1 MKLQS
6 SSIAFVSIF
15 SLFNNSKISLEFMF
29 PLLFSSPYNFIEYFS
44 LFLNVAIA
52 CASISLS
59 MFVACVFSLKSFIV
73 ILLDLF
79 DVESTIRID
88 LFFLFISILSSFV
101 AKTNLLKN
109 VMLPIKIII
118 IANIIFVFFGSCSFF
133 SININIKSVINIINN
148 SPNLKSTPV
157 FSIGFTEI
165 VLFSSFLLFLLSTIF
180 ESVLLFIILLMLFEI
195 TPLFVVLFSVV
206 LFLI

>member
-1 MKLQS
+1 
-6 SSIAFVSIF
+6 
-15 SLFNNSKISLEFMF
+15 
-29 PLLFSSPYNFIEYFS
+29 
-44 LFLNVAIA
+44 
-52 CASISLS
+52 
-59 MFVACVFSLKSFIV
+59 
-73 ILLDLF
+73 
-79 DVESTIRID
+79 
-88 LFFLFISILSSFV
+88 
-101 AKTNLLKN
+101 
-109 VMLPIKIII
+109 MLPIKIII